1 MSSRVSGARGKT
13 PHNRHKGDK
22 IMSWEGDI
30 LKKFRKERK
39 LTQAQ
44 FAEWLEIPKRTYEK
58 WENGGSVPPIWVI
71 KLIRFKCE
79 KSTQGEQINI
89 DTLYRT
95 YVKYD
100 NDERLLHSM
109 DFRGNEI
116 ERLESWKRNLFEKNI
131 PVGIVKTYKLIK
143 EERIK

>member
-1 MSSRVSGARGKT
+1 
-13 PHNRHKGDK
+13 
-22 IMSWEGDI
+22 MSWEGDI
-30 LKKFRKERK
+30 LKNLRKERN

-44 FAEWLEIPKRTYEK
+44 FSEWLEIPKRTYEK
-58 WENGGSVPPIWVI
+58 WESGESVPPTWVI

-79 KSTQGEQINI
+79 KSTQGEQLDI

-95 YVKYD
+95 YVKYEY
-100 NDERLLHSM
+100 NERLLHSM
-109 DFRGNEI
+109 DFKGNEL
-116 ERLESWKRNLFEKNI
+116 ERLESWKKNLFENNI